1 MRRVL
6 LTRFAHAVLVVTL
19 VVTATFVLIRL
30 APGDPLLGMLT
41 DDTIPLEIR
50 ARVIESYGLDE
61 PIPVQYGR
69 FLFNALRGDFGWSLS
84 RSAPVGDVLGRAL
97 PNTILLMGVALTIGL
112 ALGIGTGAWQGWRP
126 ASWSARLTD
135 RLGLL
140 VLSVPE
146 FVLALFLMLGP
157 ALALG
162 WFPVGG
168 VRQEFGP
175 RGFAGIVDVAHHLA
189 LPAFTLAIILAAIV
203 ARHQRAATLAV
214 TGSEFVR
221 AARAKGVPERRVFL
235 RHALRNSLVP
245 VIALAGVALPS
256 VVSGA
261 VLVEKIFAWPGMGTL
276 TVDAVL
282 TRDYQLVVGSVMVT
296 SVCVVVGTLLADIAL
311 LWADPRLRRPS

>member
-6 LTRFAHAVLVVTL
+6 LERFTHALLVVMLVVT
-19 VVTATFVLIRL
+19 TSFVLIRL
-30 APGDPLLGMLT
+30 APGDPLLGVLT
-41 DDTIPLEIR
+41 DEAMPLEVR
-50 ARVIESYGLDE
+50 ERVIASYGYDQ
-61 PIPVQYGR
+61 PVPVQFGR
-69 FLFNALRGDFGWSLS
+69 FLLDVTRGDLGWSSS
-84 RSAPVGDVLGRAL
+84 RHAPVTALLARAL
-97 PNTILLMGVALTIGL
+97 PNTLLLMGVAMAVGL
-112 ALGIGTGAWQGWRP
+112 AIGVLLGAWQGWRP
-126 ASWSARLTD
+126 ASWTARVSD

-140 VLSVPE
+140 MLSVPE

-162 WFPVGG
+162 WFPVG
-168 VRQEFGP
+168 RMRTEFGP
-175 RGFAGIVDVAHHLA
+175 GGLAGVLDLLHHLA
-189 LPAFTLAIILAAIV
+189 LPAFTLAIVLAAVV

-245 VIALAGVALPS
+245 VITLAGVALPS

-261 VLVEKIFAWPGMGTL
+261 VLVEKIFDWPGMGRL

-282 TRDYQLVVGSVMVT
+282 SRDYYLVVGSVLVT
-296 SVCVVVGTLLADIAL
+296 SVFVVIGTLCADLAL